1 MRQDENYLTPMG
13 YTNFMLPNSYTRDKI
28 KKEDFQNRRKRKL
41 WEWNGVFHRGSHLS
55 GDIDVAEAHGE
66 GRDGEG
72 TGWGIGMRSWESRNF
87 PGISEC

>member
-1 MRQDENYLTPMG
+1 M
-13 YTNFMLPNSYTRDKI
+13 
-28 KKEDFQNRRKRKL
+28 
-41 WEWNGVFHRGSHLS
+41 FHRGSHLS